1 MNDHNSGSIANLQ
14 RFVYW

>member
-1 MNDHNSGSIANLQ
+1 MNDHKSGSIANLQ